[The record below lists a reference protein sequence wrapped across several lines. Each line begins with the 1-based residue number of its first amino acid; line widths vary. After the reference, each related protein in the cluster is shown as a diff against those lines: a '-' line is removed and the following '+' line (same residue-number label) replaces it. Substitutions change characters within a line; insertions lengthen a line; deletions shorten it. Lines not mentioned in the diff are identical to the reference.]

1 MAQLLV
7 VTPDASDPAAPV
19 SLPGLALLAH
29 TMRICLPDADA
40 LTAASRV
47 DAVVIDARTD
57 LAAARTVCRLFVAA
71 GNSVP
76 LLLVL
81 SEGGFVAIRPDW
93 GVDDIVCDTAGP
105 AEFEARLRL
114 LLERTEESSVLATGP
129 LTIDENGY
137 HAAVNGR
144 PLDLTYT
151 EFELLK
157 YLAQHPGRVFSREQ
171 LLSDVWGYDYYG
183 GTRTV
188 DVHVRRLR
196 AKLGVEF
203 ESLIGTVRNVGY
215 RFSPEGIP
223 RADERG
229 HRRADE
235 LLSLIHI

>member
-7 VTPDASDPAAPV
+7 VTSDAAGADA
-19 SLPGLALLAH
+19 LPGLALLSH
-29 TMRICLPDADA
+29 DLRSCPPDADA
-40 LTAASRV
+40 LTAAARA
-47 DAVVIDARTD
+47 DVVVVDARTD
-57 LAAARTVCRLFVAA
+57 LAAARTVCRLFAAA
-71 GNSVP
+71 GSPQP

-81 SEGGFVAIRPDW
+81 AEGGFVAVRADW
-93 GVDDIVCDTAGP
+93 GIADIVRDTAGP
-105 AEFEARLRL
+105 AELEARLRL
-114 LLERTEESSVLATGP
+114 LLARTEGSGVLSTGP
-129 LTIDENGY
+129 LTVDENGY

-151 EFELLK
+151 EFELLR

-196 AKLGVEF
+196 AKLGVEY

-215 RFSPEGIP
+215 RFSPTGTQ
-223 RADERG
+223 RLGD
-229 HRRADE
+229 
-235 LLSLIHI
+235 

>member
-7 VTPDASDPAAPV
+7 VTPEADASATEATTIA
-19 SLPGLALLAH
+19 GLSLLAH
-29 TMRICLPDADA
+29 SLRTCLPDPDA
-40 LTAASRV
+40 LTAAARA
-47 DAVVIDARTD
+47 DAVVIDARVD
-57 LAAARTVCRLFVAA
+57 LAAARTICRLFGAA

-81 SEGGFVAIRPDW
+81 SEGGFAAIRPDW

-114 LLERTEESSVLATGP
+114 LLASSESGAVLATGP
-129 LTIDENGY
+129 VTIDENGY
-137 HAAVNGR
+137 HATVNGR
-144 PLDLTYT
+144 GLDLTYT

-157 YLAQHPGRVFSREQ
+157 FLAQHPGRVFSREQ

-188 DVHVRRLR
+188 DVHIRRLR
-196 AKLGVEF
+196 AKLGVEY

-215 RFSPEGIP
+215 RFSPDGGP
-223 RADERG
+223 RTAD
-229 HRRADE
+229 
-235 LLSLIHI
+235 

>member
-7 VTPDASDPAAPV
+7 VTPDAASDAAEH
-19 SLPGLALLAH
+19 SIPGLALLSH
-29 TMRICLPDADA
+29 SVRTCLATADA
-40 LTAASRV
+40 LTAAARV
-47 DAVVIDARTD
+47 DAVVVDARAD
-57 LAAARTVCRLFVAA
+57 LASARTVCRLFVAA
-71 GNSVP
+71 GNTVP
-76 LLLVL
+76 VLLVL
-81 SEGGFVAIRPDW
+81 SEGGFVAVRPDW

-105 AEFEARLRL
+105 AEFEARLRML
-114 LLERTEESSVLATGP
+114 LARTESAGILATGP

-137 HAAVNGR
+137 HASLDGH
-144 PLDLTYT
+144 PLELTYT

-196 AKLGVEF
+196 AKLGIEY

-215 RFSPEGIP
+215 RFSPEGGP
-223 RADERG
+223 RADE
-229 HRRADE
+229 
-235 LLSLIHI
+235 

>member
-7 VTPDASDPAAPV
+7 VTSDAAGADSVPA
-19 SLPGLALLAH
+19 LNLLSH
-29 TMRICLPDADA
+29 TLTACPPDADA
-40 LTAASRV
+40 LTAATRA
-47 DAVVIDARTD
+47 DLAVVDARTD
-57 LAAARTVCRLFVAA
+57 LAGARSVCRLFAAA
-71 GNSVP
+71 GSPLP

-81 SEGGFVAIRPDW
+81 SEGGFVTVRPDW

-114 LLERTEESSVLATGP
+114 LLARTQAAGVLSTGP
-129 LTIDENGY
+129 LTVDENGY
-137 HAAVNGR
+137 HAAVDGR

-151 EFELLK
+151 EFELLR

-196 AKLGVEF
+196 AKLGVEY

-215 RFSPEGIP
+215 RFSPAGLP
-223 RADERG
+223 RATE
-229 HRRADE
+229 
-235 LLSLIHI
+235 

>member
-7 VTPDASDPAAPV
+7 VTPDSAADAPASI
-19 SLPGLALLAH
+19 PGLALLEH
-29 TMRICLPDADA
+29 GVRTCPPGPEA
-40 LTAASRV
+40 LTAASRADIVVV
-47 DAVVIDARTD
+47 DARAD
-57 LAAARTVCRLFVAA
+57 LAAARTVCRLFSAA

-81 SEGGFVAIRPDW
+81 SEGGFAAVRPDW

-105 AEFEARLRL
+105 GEFDARLRML
-114 LLERTEESSVLATGP
+114 LAGVEEGRVLATGP

-137 HAAVNGR
+137 HAAVSGR

-196 AKLGVEF
+196 AKLGVEY

-215 RFSPEGIP
+215 RFSPEGGP
-223 RADERG
+223 RGD
-229 HRRADE
+229 
-235 LLSLIHI
+235 